1 MEFERRRRRN
11 GRVDLAP
18 LVDIVFNLLLF
29 FLITYSI
36 SLDPA
41 IRVRLP
47 ESTTAESRADD
58 PLTISLTREGALFLD
73 DRPVALEELSAAVQ
87 AGLGMLPERSVRIRA
102 DREAAVGLLVQVIDR
117 VRTAG
122 CAAFSVVTEAP

>member
-1 MEFERRRRRN
+1 MEFERRRRKN
-11 GRVDLAP
+11 GRIDLAP

-47 ESTTAESRADD
+47 ESETAEARAEE
-58 PLTISLTREGALFLD
+58 PIVISLTREGGVFLG
-73 DRPVALEELSAAVQ
+73 DRPVALEELGGALQ
-87 AGLGMLPERSVRIRA
+87 AGLRLVPERAVRIRA

-122 CAAFSVVTEAP
+122 CSAFSVVTERP

>member
-11 GRVDLAP
+11 GRIDLAP

-29 FLITYSI
+29 FLVTYSI
-36 SLDPA
+36 SFDPA

-47 ESTTAESRADD
+47 ESTTAESRADE
-58 PLTISLTREGALFLD
+58 PLTISLTREGSVFLGEQ
-73 DRPVALEELSAAVQ
+73 PVALEELTSVLQ
-87 AGLGMLPERSVRIRA
+87 AGLSFVPERTVRIRA
-102 DREAAVGLLVQVIDR
+102 DREAAVGLLVRVIDR

-122 CAAFSVVTEAP
+122 CSSFSVVTESP

>member
-1 MEFERRRRRN
+1 MEFERRRRKNARI
-11 GRVDLAP
+11 DLAP

-47 ESTTAESRADD
+47 ESETADARAEE
-58 PLTISLTREGALFLD
+58 PIVISLTREGGVFLG
-73 DRPVALEELSAAVQ
+73 DRPLSLGELAPALRADLS
-87 AGLGMLPERSVRIRA
+87 LLPERAVRIRA
-102 DREAAVGLLVQVIDR
+102 DREAAVGLLVQLIDR
-117 VRTAG
+117 VRQAG
-122 CAAFSVVTEAP
+122 CSAFSVVTESP

>member
-11 GRVDLAP
+11 GRIDLAP

-47 ESTTAESRADD
+47 ESTTAESRADE
-58 PLTISLTREGALFLD
+58 PLVVSLTREGGVFLG
-73 DRPVALEELSAAVQ
+73 DRPLALEELAPALQ
-87 AGLGMLPERSVRIRA
+87 ANLNVVAERAVRIRA
-102 DREAAVGLLVQVIDR
+102 DREASVGLLVQVIDR
-117 VRTAG
+117 VRQAG
-122 CAAFSVVTEAP
+122 CQAFSVVTEAP